1 MEPYPVF
8 TLWTQAA
15 HLSSSGRLGY
25 ALRIIVNV
33 IPSGVNIKLPTVAF
47 NSLTVSIILPVED
60 LRYLKRGT
68 RVKTLH

>member
-33 IPSGVNIKLPTVAF
+33 IPSGVNVELPTVAF
-47 NSLTVSIILPVED
+47 NSRAVSVVLPVED
-60 LRYLKRGT
+60 LRYLKRGAQ
-68 RVKTLH
+68 VKALH